1 MAKLKFHYLYGPVYS
16 WRLGQSLGID
26 PLSQPRK
33 ICTFDCVYCQLG
45 RARPE
50 AGRRRVC
57 VPTRLILE
65 ELRRITPGVKIDYI
79 TFSGN
84 GEPTLAK
91 NLGAL
96 IRGAKKIRPEPVA
109 VITNA
114 TLLHRPDVRQELM
127 AADFVMAKL
136 DAATSGLWQRVNHP
150 VQGTRWQSIV
160 SGIKSFRRRYRGVL
174 ALQMMFV
181 PGNLADAARLAQ
193 LAREI
198 KADEVQLNTPLRPS
212 EATPLSRGQMQQ
224 LKKTIFQGLPV
235 ITVYERRKT
244 PVRPI
249 SRNDTL
255 KRRGKRLA

>member
-1 MAKLKFHYLYGPVYS
+1 MAKFKFTYLYGPVYS

-50 AGRRRVC
+50 AGRRRVF
-57 VPTRLILE
+57 VPTRQILE
-65 ELRRITPGVKIDYI
+65 ELRQLPCVKIDYI

-96 IRGAKKIRPEPVA
+96 IRRAKKIRPEPVA

-114 TLLHRPDVRQELM
+114 TLLSRPDVRRELM

-150 VQGTRWQSIV
+150 ARGTRWQDIV
-160 SGIKSFRRRYRGVL
+160 GGIKSFRRHYRGVL

-181 PGNLADAARLAQ
+181 RENLADAARLAR
-193 LAREI
+193 LARKI

-224 LKKTIFQGLPV
+224 LKKTVFQGLPV

-249 SRNDTL
+249 SRAATL